1 MSFKRILTIT
11 AAVAVVGVALSGC
24 ATADP
29 TAAPT
34 ATSAGPAI
42 VIGSQAFSENEI
54 IGEIYAQA
62 LEAGGYTVERKFN
75 IGSREVYIPAIESG
89 EVSLLPEY
97 TGGLLQYFDTA
108 TTAKSAADIY
118 AALPALLTPSG
129 LSVLDQSTASDEDSY
144 NVTKEFSDAN
154 NVKSLADLSAL
165 TIPLTVG
172 GNSEMQT
179 RPYGPDGLLS
189 VYGVKV
195 SFTAIEDYGG
205 PLTVKALNDG
215 AVQLADLY
223 TSDPAI
229 TKNNFVTLTDPQ
241 NLMVANNVVALINTK
256 VFPADATGIINA
268 VNAKLTTAGLVQINT
283 ESAAGDSPA
292 TIAAKWLKENLIG

>member
-1 MSFKRILTIT
+1 MSIKRILTIT
-11 AAVAVVGVALSGC
+11 AAVAAVGVALSGC
-24 ATADP
+24 ATANP
-29 TAAPT
+29 AAAPS
-34 ATSAGPAI
+34 ATSTGPAI

-62 LEAGGYTVERKFN
+62 LETAGYKVERKFN
-75 IGSREVYIPAIESG
+75 IGSREVYIPAIKSG

-108 TTAKSAADIY
+108 TTAKSASDIY
-118 AALPALLTPSG
+118 AALPALLTPAG
-129 LSVLDQSTASDEDSY
+129 LSVLDQSSASDEDSY
-144 NVTKEFSDAN
+144 NVTKAFSDAN

-172 GNSEMQT
+172 GNSELQT
-179 RPYGPDGLLS
+179 RPYGPAGLLS
-189 VYGVKV
+189 EYGVTV

-223 TSDPAI
+223 TSDPSIA
-229 TKNNFVTLTDPQ
+229 KNKFVTLADPQ

-256 VFPADATGIINA
+256 AFPAAASGVINA

>member
-1 MSFKRILTIT
+1 MSIKRILTVTAIT
-11 AAVAVVGVALSGC
+11 AAVGVALAGC
-24 ATADP
+24 TSTDP
-29 TAAPT
+29 TAVSEAPQ
-34 ATSAGPAI
+34 PDVI

-54 IGEIYAQA
+54 IAEIYAQA
-62 LEAGGYTVERKFN
+62 LEAADWNVERKFN

-108 TTAKSAADIY
+108 TTAKSAEDIY
-118 AALPALLTPSG
+118 AALPALLEPEG
-129 LSVLDQSTASDEDSY
+129 LGVLDQSTASDEDSY
-144 NVTKEFSDAN
+144 NVTKEFSDTYG
-154 NVKSLADLSAL
+154 VTSLADLSAL

-172 GNSEMQT
+172 GNSEMET
-179 RPYGPDGLLS
+179 RPYGPAGLLS
-189 VYGVKV
+189 VYGVTV
-195 SFTAIEDYGG
+195 SFTSIEDYGG

-229 TKNNFVTLTDPQ
+229 AKNGFVTLSDPE
-241 NLMVANNVVALINTK
+241 NLMVANNVVALINTAA
-256 VFPADATGIINA
+256 FPEKAVGVINA

-292 TIAAKWLKENLIG
+292 TIAAKWLKDNLIG

>member
-1 MSFKRILTIT
+1 MSIKRLLSIT
-11 AAVAVVGVALSGC
+11 AVVAVAGIALSGC
-24 ATADP
+24 TSANSV
-29 TAAPT
+29 AAPT
-34 ATSAGPAI
+34 STSSSGPI

-62 LEAGGYTVERKFN
+62 LEIAGFTVQRKFN

-108 TTAKSAADIY
+108 TTAKSASDIY
-118 AALPALLTPSG
+118 AALPALLKPVG
-129 LSVLDQSTASDEDSY
+129 LGILDQSTASDEDSY
-144 NVTKEFSDAN
+144 NVTKAFSDAN

-172 GNSEMQT
+172 ANSEMET
-179 RPYGPDGLLS
+179 RPYGPSGLLS

-195 SFTAIEDYGG
+195 SFTSIEDYGG

-215 AVQLADLY
+215 VVQLADLY
-223 TSDPAI
+223 TSDPSIA
-229 TKNNFVTLTDPQ
+229 KNGFVTLSDPQ

-256 VFPADATGIINA
+256 VFPSAAAGVVNA

-292 TIAAKWLKENLIG
+292 TIATKWLKDNLIG

>member
-1 MSFKRILTIT
+1 MSIKRILTIT
-11 AAVAVVGVALSGC
+11 AAVAVAGVALSGC

-29 TAAPT
+29 TAVPT
-34 ATSAGPAI
+34 ATSTGPAI

-62 LEAGGYTVERKFN
+62 LETAGYTVERKFN

-108 TTAKSAADIY
+108 TTAKSSDDIY
-118 AALPALLTPSG
+118 AALPAVLEPSG

-144 NVTKEFSDAN
+144 NVTKEFSEAN
-154 NVKSLADLSAL
+154 NVTSLADLSAL

-179 RPYGPDGLLS
+179 RPYGPEGLLS
-189 VYGVKV
+189 VYGVAV

-205 PLTVKALNDG
+205 PLTVKALKDG

-229 TKNNFVTLTDPQ
+229 EKNGFVTLSDPL

-256 VFPADATGIINA
+256 IFPADATGVINA
-268 VNAKLTTAGLVQINT
+268 VNAKLTTAGLVQINK
-283 ESAAGDSPA
+283 ESAAGNSPA

>member
-1 MSFKRILTIT
+1 MSIKRVLFVT
-11 AAVAVVGVALSGC
+11 AAIAAVGVALSGC
-24 ATADP
+24 TAADP
-29 TAAPT
+29 TAVPS
-34 ATSAGPAI
+34 ATSNASAI

-62 LEAGGYTVERKFN
+62 LETAGYTVERKFN

-89 EVSLLPEY
+89 EVALLPEY

-108 TTAKSAADIY
+108 TTAKSAEDIY
-118 AALPALLTPSG
+118 AALPALLEPAG

-144 NVTKEFSDAN
+144 NVTKEFSEAN
-154 NVKSLADLSAL
+154 GVTSLSDLSAL
-165 TIPLTVG
+165 AIPLTVG
-172 GNSEMQT
+172 GNSELET
-179 RPYGPDGLLS
+179 RPYGPAGLLS
-189 VYGVKV
+189 VYGVTV
-195 SFTAIEDYGG
+195 SFTSIEDYGG
-205 PLTVKALNDG
+205 PLTVKALTDG
-215 AVQLADLY
+215 VVQLADLY

-229 TKNNFVTLTDPQ
+229 KKNGFVTLEDPE
-241 NLMVANNVVALINTK
+241 NLMVANNVVALINTAS
-256 VFPADATGIINA
+256 FPADAAGVINA